1 MNEQVLLVEDD
12 PALSELATLIL
23 ERVGFE
29 TSTVADGEAALER
42 FRKDPF
48 DLILLDVMLPVRDGL
63 EVCRTIRATSSVPII
78 MLTAKDDTSDVVA
91 GLEVGADDYITKPFK
106 GPELVA
112 RIRAVLRRTSSETDE
127 VRHVVG
133 DLEIDPAA
141 YVCTKGGRPVDL
153 SATEFRLL
161 LELVRHPRRVL
172 TRPHL
177 LRHVW
182 EYEYVGDTRLVD
194 MAIKRLR
201 EKIEDNPSAP
211 RLVQTVRGVGYCFDP
226 P

>member
-1 MNEQVLLVEDD
+1 MNERILLVEDD
-12 PALSELATLIL
+12 GALSELATLIL
-23 ERVGFE
+23 ERAGFE
-29 TSTVADGEAALER
+29 ASTEGDGEAALAR
-42 FRKDPF
+42 FCRDPF
-48 DLILLDVMLPVRDGL
+48 DLILLDVMLPLRDGL
-63 EVCRTIRATSSVPII
+63 DVCRTIRATSKVPII

-112 RIRAVLRRTSSETDE
+112 RIRAVLRRTSATPEE
-127 VRHVVG
+127 VKQVIG

-141 YVCTKGGRPVDL
+141 FLCTKRGKPIEL

-161 LELVRHPRRVL
+161 LELVRHAGRVL
-172 TRPHL
+172 TRAHL

-182 EYEYVGDTRLVD
+182 EYEHVGDTRLVD
-194 MAIKRLR
+194 MASKRLR
-201 EKIEDNPSAP
+201 EKIEDNPSTP
-211 RLVQTVRGVGYCFDP
+211 RWVQTVRGVGYRFDP